1 MVEELF
7 MKVAHEAIH
16 YRDTLLHRPVGVALS
31 HDELAAMVNTE
42 LPDDGETPDIAI
54 RSLITSVEKGLVNN
68 ANPRYF
74 GFVTSGALPIS
85 VAADWLVSVW
95 NQNAQVYSSSPAA
108 SIIEDV
114 VAHWLMELLSLPPDA
129 SVGFVTGTQM
139 ASFTALSIAK
149 NAVLRKFGWDIDTN
163 GLQES
168 PHINIVCGECCHA
181 TIHSAIRMIGLGTKN
196 IKFVQAD
203 SEGRIRMDAFRHVLD
218 TCSGPTIVCVQ
229 AGNVNTGAFDPIEEI
244 LTLTTKRDIW
254 VHVDGA
260 FGLWAGASL
269 RFKHLVTGVERA
281 DSWATDAHKWLNVPY
296 DSGIVVIRTS
306 EDHRNLKIAQCAY
319 AKSTN
324 TAYRDGSQ
332 WAPENS
338 RRARGFVLYAVLRC
352 LGKKGVQRIV
362 ENCCDM
368 AKVFAAELARM
379 PNIHIMN
386 QVVLNQVLF
395 RIEPKGLVDTDS
407 FNSAVASRIQNDGIC
422 WIGTTEWQGKTVLR
436 ISVSHWATA
445 NIDVQRS
452 MQSIINSIE
461 QELVICK

>member
-1 MVEELF
+1 
-7 MKVAHEAIH
+7 MKVAQEAIS
-16 YRDTLLHRPVGVALS
+16 YRDTLLNRPVGVALS
-31 HDELAAMVNTE
+31 HDELTSFVNTE

-54 RSLITSVEKGLVNN
+54 RSLIKSVEKGLVNN

-74 GFVTSGALPIS
+74 GFVTSGAIPVS

-108 SIIEDV
+108 SVIEDV
-114 VAHWLMELLSLPPDA
+114 VAHWLIELLGLPQDA
-129 SVGFVTGTQM
+129 SVGLVTGTQM

-149 NAVLRKFGWDIDTN
+149 NTMLGKYGWDIDTH

-168 PHINIVCGECCHA
+168 PHLNIVCGECCHA

-196 IKFVQAD
+196 VKLVQAD
-203 SEGRIRMDAFRHVLD
+203 GEGRIKIDAFSQVLD
-218 TCSGPTIVCVQ
+218 TCMGPTIVCVQ

-244 LTLTTKRDIW
+244 ITLTAKRNIW

-260 FGLWAGASL
+260 FGLWAGASPRL
-269 RFKHLVTGVERA
+269 KHLITGAERA

-296 DSGIVVIRTS
+296 DSGIVIVRAP
-306 EDHRNLKIAQCAY
+306 EAHRNLKTVQCAY
-319 AKSTN
+319 ASSTN
-324 TAYRDGSQ
+324 PAYRDGSQ

-352 LGKKGVQRIV
+352 LGRKGVQRIV

-368 AKVFAAELARM
+368 AQIFATELARL
-379 PNIHIMN
+379 PDIHILN

-395 RIEPKGLVDTDS
+395 RIEPKGLADLDT
-407 FNSAVASRIQNDGIC
+407 FNSAVASRIQNGGIC
-422 WIGTTEWQGKTVLR
+422 WIGTTEWKGKTVLR
-436 ISVSHWATA
+436 ISVSNWATA
-445 NIDVQRS
+445 KIDVQRS
-452 MQSIINSIE
+452 IESIVKSIE
-461 QELVICK
+461 QELANRN